1 MIRIREVRVID
12 DENQQLGVMQTS
24 EALALAQEKGLD
36 LVEVAPTAVPP
47 VCRILDYGQ
56 YKYELQKREREAK
69 KKQKSQTFKE
79 IRLRVKIDVND
90 LRTKLRRA
98 GQFLDEGDRVKVT
111 VQFRGREMSHANLG
125 RDLLD
130 RAAELLTEHGTVER
144 PPLLEGRNMYIVMAP
159 LEKRAEKKTE
169 RARAARRTSRQPQP
183 AAPPNGGETI
193 GDAIAAKGKA
203 PTATVEPPAAGRSAA
218 AGGTGIAVPKIKT
231 HKGTAKRYKK
241 TGSGKWVRPKAWRG
255 HHLEIKSSRRTR
267 RYAGKA
273 DRLARPTRS
282 SCERLLPHA

>member
-56 YKYELQKREREAK
+56 YKYELQKKEREAK

-98 GQFLDEGDRVKVT
+98 GQFLGDGDRVKVT

-130 RAAELLTEHGTVER
+130 RAAEILAEHGTVER

-159 LEKRAEKKTE
+159 LEKRPEKKTE
-169 RARAARRTSRQPQP
+169 TGQGAATEGPAPQP
-183 AAPPNGGETI
+183 ATPPNGGETI

-203 PTATVEPPAAGRSAA
+203 PTATVEPPAAEEPQQPAEQG
-218 AGGTGIAVPKIKT
+218 
-231 HKGTAKRYKK
+231 
-241 TGSGKWVRPKAWRG
+241 
-255 HHLEIKSSRRTR
+255 
-267 RYAGKA
+267 
-273 DRLARPTRS
+273 
-282 SCERLLPHA
+282 